1 MFGFL
6 FGGDTSEGS
15 WTGLLC
21 DQDSMK
27 SISTQID
34 PEGYLENYPKGKASN
49 LNTMFQGFVLYHHR
63 QWFVLDKKGSE
74 LAKQLI
80 ARSKS
85 SNGFKVT
92 VQGRRKGN
100 KIIVTGVF
108 DCYQAPAYAVSK
120 GSQNRQIRGEF
131 SRMGI

>member
-1 MFGFL
+1 MFGFN
-6 FGGDTSEGS
+6 FGGNSNEGS

-27 SISTQID
+27 SISKQID
-34 PEGYLENYPKGKASN
+34 PVGYLENYPKNKASN
-49 LNTMFQGFVLYHHR
+49 LNTMFQGFVLYHHK

-92 VQGRRKGN
+92 VYGTRKGN
-100 KIIVTGVF
+100 KIAVTAMA
-108 DCYQAPAYAVSK
+108 DCYQAPDYAVTK
-120 GSQNRQIRGEF
+120 GMQNRQIRGEF